1 MMVLKHWQ
9 ANMDFNKL
17 MLAQALALAITAST
31 EVNATKATRLAESIA
46 KRMSEAD
53 VEIAKEAVELLIFN

>member
-31 EVNATKATRLAESIA
+31 EVNSAKATRLAESIA
-46 KRMSEAD
+46 KRMSKAD

>member
-1 MMVLKHWQ
+1 
-9 ANMDFNKL
+9 MDFNKL

-31 EVNATKATRLAESIA
+31 EANAAKATRLAESIA